1 VGVKVTYKYENLCE
15 KGFVRIPVSRAMHNK
30 MLPNRK
36 QRFGAKIEYYFEP
49 ESQIFE
55 AQYFTSVWMKVL
67 LIVVMF
73 LPAIFMQGIP
83 ETFRDIGDLIHQ
95 RERGKFT
102 ADRWFLK
109 HDKTT
114 DGLLEGYIGKKL
126 REIKA

>member
-1 VGVKVTYKYENLCE
+1 MTYKYENLCE

-55 AQYFTSVWMKVL
+55 AQYFTSAWMKVL

-73 LPAIFMQGIP
+73 IPAIVMQGVP
-83 ETFRDIGDLIHQ
+83 ETIRDIGNLIHQ
-95 RERGKFT
+95 REEENSRLI
-102 ADRWFLK
+102 DFLK
-109 HDKTT
+109 HNKTT
-114 DGLLEGYIGKKL
+114 DGALEGYIDQKL
-126 REIKA
+126 QEVGA

>member
-1 VGVKVTYKYENLCE
+1 MTYKYENLCE

-55 AQYFTSVWMKVL
+55 AQYFTSTWMKAL
-67 LIVVMF
+67 LIFVMF
-73 LPAIFMQGIP
+73 IPAIVMQGVP
-83 ETFRDIGDLIHQ
+83 ETIRDIGDTIYQ
-95 RERGKFT
+95 RKRGKFT
-102 ADRWFLK
+102 SDRWFLK

-114 DGLLEGYIGKKL
+114 DGVLESYIDQKL
-126 REIKA
+126 REYK

>member
-1 VGVKVTYKYENLCE
+1 MTYKYENLCD

-55 AQYFTSVWMKVL
+55 AQYFTAGWIKIP

-73 LPAIFMQGIP
+73 LPAIVMQGVP
-83 ETFRDIGDLIHQ
+83 ETIRDIGDLIHQ

-102 ADRWFLK
+102 SDRWFLQ

-114 DGLLEGYIGKKL
+114 DGELEGYIAKKL
-126 REIKA
+126 QLKRTD

>member
-1 VGVKVTYKYENLCE
+1 MTYKYENLCE

>member
-1 VGVKVTYKYENLCE
+1 MTYKYENLCE

-49 ESQIFE
+49 EFQIFE

-73 LPAIFMQGIP
+73 LPAIFMQGVP

-102 ADRWFLK
+102 ADRCFLK

-126 REIKA
+126 REIKHDG

>member
-1 VGVKVTYKYENLCE
+1 VTYKYENLCE

-73 LPAIFMQGIP
+73 LPAIFMQGVP

>member
-1 VGVKVTYKYENLCE
+1 MTYKYENLCE

-55 AQYFTSVWMKVL
+55 AQYFTSAWMKVL
-67 LIVVMF
+67 LIIVMF
-73 LPAIFMQGIP
+73 FPAIVMQGVP
-83 ETFRDIGDLIHQ
+83 ETIRDIGDLIYQ
-95 RERGKFT
+95 RKRGKFT
-102 ADRWFLK
+102 SDRYFLK

-114 DGLLEGYIGKKL
+114 DGVLEGYIDHKL
-126 REIKA
+126 REVGA

>member
-1 VGVKVTYKYENLCE
+1 MNVTYKYENLCE
-15 KGFVRIPVSRAMHNK
+15 KGFVLIPVSRAMHNK

-55 AQYFTSVWMKVL
+55 AQYFTSAWMKAL
-67 LIVVMF
+67 LIFVIF
-73 LPAIFMQGIP
+73 IPAIVMQGVP
-83 ETFRDIGDLIHQ
+83 ETIRDIGDLIHQ

-102 ADRWFLK
+102 CDRWFLA

-114 DGLLEGYIGKKL
+114 DGVLEGYIYQKL
-126 REIKA
+126 REVGA

>member
-1 VGVKVTYKYENLCE
+1 MTYKYENLCE
-15 KGFVRIPVSRAMHNK
+15 KGFVRIRVSRAMHNK

-55 AQYFTSVWMKVL
+55 AQYFTSAWMKVL

-73 LPAIFMQGIP
+73 FPAIVIQGVP
-83 ETFRDIGDLIHQ
+83 ETIRDIGDLIHQ

-102 ADRWFLK
+102 FDRWFLK
-109 HDKTT
+109 HNKTT
-114 DGLLEGYIGKKL
+114 DGALEGYIGQQLQLK
-126 REIKA
+126 RTD

>member
-1 VGVKVTYKYENLCE
+1 
-15 KGFVRIPVSRAMHNK
+15 

-73 LPAIFMQGIP
+73 LPAIFMQGVP